1 MATTRAYY
9 EILGVERTASIAEI
23 KKAYKKLALSNHPDR
38 NPGDSEAVNRFK
50 EAAEAFEILSDTDK
64 RARYD
69 RYGKAGVSGSSSQFH
84 DVSDVFDAFGD
95 LFEGFGFFGGGRNR
109 RSANAARRGENVRA
123 AVRIDLLQAA
133 SGVTQDLEINRKIQC
148 ETCSGNGAKPGTTP
162 ETCEYCAGQGQVVQS
177 RGFFRVQTTC
187 PACQGRGTV
196 IRERCPA
203 CVGAGR
209 VNKKVVLEVKIP
221 PGVDNGMQ
229 LCLRGE
235 GEEGVN
241 GGPAGDLYIDI
252 RVDEHPL
259 FQREGRD
266 LTCHVPI
273 TFTQAALGAELE
285 IPTLDGRHTLEIHA
299 GTQPHEEFVLNGF
312 GMPDPHG
319 GRRGHLHVVVNVE
332 VPKKLTTRQEELLRE
347 YAGTEQADVSPH
359 RKTFFERLKEYFT
372 DHDDQAEK

>member
-1 MATTRAYY
+1 M
-9 EILGVERTASIAEI
+9 
-23 KKAYKKLALSNHPDR
+23 
-38 NPGDSEAVNRFK
+38 
-50 EAAEAFEILSDTDK
+50 
-64 RARYD
+64 
-69 RYGKAGVSGSSSQFH
+69 
-84 DVSDVFDAFGD
+84 
-95 LFEGFGFFGGGRNR
+95 
-109 RSANAARRGENVRA
+109 
-123 AVRIDLLQAA
+123 
-133 SGVTQDLEINRKIQC
+133 
-148 ETCSGNGAKPGTTP
+148 
-162 ETCEYCAGQGQVVQS
+162 VQS